1 VKVPAGEESIA
12 LNSQRARVYLR
23 EKRSSPGEVL
33 STIVYAWGRTVY
45 VREMKILS
53 SGVNLSFF
61 DASLTSWKAGNIRKR
76 SLHWLRELPWFD
88 IACFNPYSHA
98 IVLDDGRPPR
108 CFSAKIWRT
117 PAATRRNTFRD
128 SLPLA
133 HSLVASALKSA
144 LRDGYEGVFPSTIVI
159 VVAYMPPTAHAMTL
173 RRLGAPTHSK
183 TRLVF
188 LDARSSSEDEIGT
201 VRPRESNQDKATS
214 VGN

>member
-1 VKVPAGEESIA
+1 V
-12 LNSQRARVYLR
+12 
-23 EKRSSPGEVL
+23 
-33 STIVYAWGRTVY
+33 
-45 VREMKILS
+45 
-53 SGVNLSFF
+53 
-61 DASLTSWKAGNIRKR
+61 
-76 SLHWLRELPWFD
+76 
-88 IACFNPYSHA
+88 
-98 IVLDDGRPPR
+98 
-108 CFSAKIWRT
+108 
-117 PAATRRNTFRD
+117 AT
-128 SLPLA
+128 
-133 HSLVASALKSA
+133 ALKSA